1 MYREDDDAPSARF
14 RARFRRGARL
24 DVMRPA
30 EAGGNSEGPLVK
42 PQWKPIGWVS

>member
-30 EAGGNSEGPLVK
+30 EAGLFRRSSGETSMKNPSAK
-42 PQWKPIGWVS
+42 

>member
-30 EAGGNSEGPLVK
+30 EAGEIPKVLWWNLNENPSG
-42 PQWKPIGWVS
+42 